1 MANEHSVD
9 YHPSLLGLTT
19 RVHPLIFLHLSL
31 EFLGKIFKFIEN
43 VFAGQKFES
52 RHFYSCLLN
61 SPQVLII
68 TPKQKG
74 ITHPPR
80 QPIFW
85 RSISLQ
91 EKGGGRNVLKLAV
104 IYYFVLPYA
113 THTIIFSSQYFTQWV
128 LHYCLYMMEYMFV
141 RWNWI

>member
-9 YHPSLLGLTT
+9 YHPSLLGLTS

-61 SPQVLII
+61 SPQVLIT

-80 QPIFW
+80 QPIF
-85 RSISLQ
+85 
-91 EKGGGRNVLKLAV
+91 
-104 IYYFVLPYA
+104 
-113 THTIIFSSQYFTQWV
+113 
-128 LHYCLYMMEYMFV
+128 
-141 RWNWI
+141 